1 MNLIKI
7 TVVGLLLGST
17 FALADDCA
25 NPPAPTIPDGAG
37 ATMDQMIAG
46 QKAVKAFQASNIEYM
61 ACLEPGINTAGE
73 QLASA
78 SGDAKAAAKE
88 AYAEKEAAYNAAVSA
103 EESVA
108 GDFNVAIRAYK
119 TANPK

>member
-7 TVVGLLLGST
+7 TALGLFLGST

-25 NPPAPTIPDGAG
+25 NPSAPTIPEGAS

-46 QKAVKAFQASNIEYM
+46 QKAVKAFQAANIEYM
-61 ACLEPGINTAGE
+61 ACLEPGISAAEE
-73 QLASA
+73 QAANA

-88 AYAEKEAAYNAAVSA
+88 AYEETEAAYNAAVSA

-108 GDFNVAIRAYK
+108 GDFNAAIRDYK
-119 TANPK
+119 AANPK

>member
-1 MNLIKI
+1 MKLMKI
-7 TVVGLLLGST
+7 TALGLFLGSS
-17 FALADDCA
+17 FALADDCIS
-25 NPPAPTIPDGAG
+25 PEIPAVPDGASS
-37 ATMDQMIAG
+37 TMDQMIAG

-61 ACLEPGINTAGE
+61 ACLEPRVTAAEE
-73 QLASA
+73 QLANA

-88 AYAEKEAAYNAAVSA
+88 AYEEEEAAYNAAVSA

-119 TANPK
+119 AANPK